1 VTPADQL
8 NQLPMLTR
16 LGVALAIGLMLGLE
30 RGWELRELH
39 TAQRT
44 AGLRTFGAIG
54 LLGGVIAELAGDHGQ
69 MLIAAIA
76 IALGIVLAAGY
87 WRESEIDRDVSLTTS
102 ITALVAYS
110 LGALAGRGE
119 LLPASSSAVVL
130 TMLLGFRPE
139 LHSLIRAIDRAEL
152 LATFRLLLISIVL
165 LPVLPNHGYG
175 PWAAFNPYHIWWM
188 VVLVAAVSY
197 VGYFAT
203 RLMGAERGIL
213 ITGLFGGLA
222 SSTVVALSLAR
233 RAKHDLLVPNLLAAG
248 ATIASAIMWPRIF
261 LIVGAVDPE
270 LAQRLIIPL
279 AASTI
284 VAIAGAL
291 WLANRGRK
299 EEKTLAA
306 GGQKVPATNPLDLGT
321 SIRFGII
328 LTAIMVAARAASAWA
343 GASGLL
349 LVAGISG
356 LVDVDAISLSVA
368 TMSNHRLAAPEVAIG
383 AILLAAVVNTLLKPA
398 MALVIGGAP
407 MGLRFLA
414 SSLAMIAAC
423 GAGWLIALHLA

>member
-8 NQLPMLTR
+8 NQLPMLLR
-16 LGVALAIGLMLGLE
+16 LGVALAIGLMIGLE
-30 RGWELRELH
+30 RGWEFRELP

-54 LLGGVIAELAGDHGQ
+54 LLGGVTAELGGDRGA

-76 IALGIVLAAGY
+76 IALSIVLAAAY
-87 WRESEIDRDVSLTTS
+87 WRESESGHDVSLTTS
-102 ITALVAYS
+102 IAALVTYS
-110 LGALAGRGE
+110 LGALAGHGE
-119 LLPASSSAVVL
+119 LLAASSSAVVI
-130 TMLLGFRPE
+130 TMLLSFRPE
-139 LHSLIRAIDRAEL
+139 LHTMVRAIDREEL

-165 LPVLPNHGYG
+165 LPVLPNRGYG

-188 VVLVAAVSY
+188 VVLVAAISY

-203 RLMGAERGIL
+203 RLMGTERGIL

-233 RAKHDLLVPNLLAAG
+233 RAAHDLHAPNLLAAG
-248 ATIASAIMWPRIF
+248 ATIASAIMWPRII
-261 LIVGAVDPE
+261 LIVSAIDPD
-270 LAQRLIIPL
+270 LALRLAIPI

-284 VAIAGAL
+284 VAVAGAL
-291 WLANRGRK
+291 WLAHRGRD
-299 EEKTLAA
+299 EEKALATGA
-306 GGQKVPATNPLDLGT
+306 EKMPATNPLDVGT
-321 SIRFGII
+321 AIRFGLI
-328 LTAIMVAARAASAWA
+328 LTAITVAARAASAWA

-368 TMSNHRLAAPEVAIG
+368 TMSVHQLIAPSVAIG
-383 AILLAAVVNTLLKPA
+383 AILLAAVVNTVLKPA
-398 MALVIGGAP
+398 MALAIGGSS
-407 MGLRFLA
+407 MGLRFLTA
-414 SSLAMIAAC
+414 SLAMIIAC
-423 GAGWLIALHLA
+423 GAGWLIAVHLA

>member
-16 LGVALAIGLMLGLE
+16 LGVALTIGLMLGLE

-69 MLIAAIA
+69 MPIAAIA

-321 SIRFGII
+321 AIRFGTI

-414 SSLAMIAAC
+414 ASLAMIAAC

>member
-1 VTPADQL
+1 MTPTDQL
-8 NQLPMLTR
+8 NQLPLLLR

-30 RGWELRELH
+30 RGWEFRELH

-54 LLGGVIAELAGDHGQ
+54 LLGGVVAELAGDRGQ

-87 WRESEIDRDVSLTTS
+87 WRESEIERDVSLTTS
-102 ITALVAYS
+102 VTALVAYS

-165 LPVLPNHGYG
+165 LPVLPNRGYG

-233 RAKHDLLVPNLLAAG
+233 RARHDLRVPNLLAAG

-299 EEKTLAA
+299 EENALAA
-306 GGQKVPATNPLDLGT
+306 GGEKVPAANPLDLGT
-321 SIRFGII
+321 AIRFGLI
-328 LTAIMVAARAASAWA
+328 LTAIIVAARAASAWA

-368 TMSNHRLAAPEVAIG
+368 TMSNHRLAAPDVAIA
-383 AILLAAVVNTLLKPA
+383 AILLAASVNTLLKPA

-414 SSLAMIAAC
+414 ASLAMIAAC
-423 GAGWLIALHLA
+423 VAGWLLAMHLA

>member
-1 VTPADQL
+1 MTPTDQV
-8 NQLPMLTR
+8 NQLPLLMR

-30 RGWELRELH
+30 RGWEFRELH

-54 LLGGVIAELAGDHGQ
+54 LLGGVIAELEGDHGAL
-69 MLIAAIA
+69 LIAALA

-87 WRESEIDRDVSLTTS
+87 WRESEIDRDVSLTTL
-102 ITALVAYS
+102 IAALVTYS

-119 LLPASSSAVVL
+119 LLGASSSAVIL
-130 TMLLGFRPE
+130 TLLLGFRPE
-139 LHSLIRAIDRAEL
+139 LHGIIRGIDRDEL

-165 LPVLPNHGYG
+165 LPVLPNRGYG

-203 RLMGAERGIL
+203 RLIGAERGIL
-213 ITGLFGGLA
+213 VTGVFGGLA

-248 ATIASAIMWPRIF
+248 ATIAGAIMWPRIF
-261 LIVGAVDPE
+261 LIVGAVDPT

-284 VAIAGAL
+284 VAVGGAV
-291 WLANRGRK
+291 WLAHRGRD
-299 EEKTLAA
+299 EEKALAA
-306 GGQKVPATNPLDLGT
+306 GGAKMPATNPLDLGT
-321 SIRFGII
+321 AIRFGLI

-368 TMSNHRLAAPEVAIG
+368 TMSIHQLVAPAVAIS
-383 AILLAAVVNTLLKPA
+383 AILLAAAVNTVLKPA

-414 SSLAMIAAC
+414 ASLAMIAAC
-423 GAGWLIALHLA
+423 GAGWLIAMRLA

>member
-1 VTPADQL
+1 
-8 NQLPMLTR
+8 MLTR

-102 ITALVAYS
+102 VTALVAYS

-119 LLPASSSAVVL
+119 LLAASSSAVVL

-139 LHSLIRAIDRAEL
+139 LHSLIRAIDRQEL

-165 LPVLPNHGYG
+165 LPVLPNRGYG

-233 RAKHDLLVPNLLAAG
+233 RAAHDLDVPNLLAAG

-261 LIVGAVDPE
+261 LIVGAVDPD
-270 LAQRLIIPL
+270 LAARLAIPI

-299 EEKTLAA
+299 EEKALAA
-306 GGQKVPATNPLDLGT
+306 GGEKVPASNSLDLGT
-321 SIRFGII
+321 AVRFGLI

-343 GASGLL
+343 GASGLI

-368 TMSNHRLAAPEVAIG
+368 TMTTHRLAAPNVAVG

-423 GAGWLIALHLA
+423 GAGWLIALRLA

>member
-1 VTPADQL
+1 M

-76 IALGIVLAAGY
+76 IALGIVIAAGY

-102 ITALVAYS
+102 VTALVAYS

-233 RAKHDLLVPNLLAAG
+233 RARHDLRVPNLLAAG

-261 LIVGAVDPE
+261 LIVGAVDPD

-284 VAIAGAL
+284 VAVGGAV
-291 WLANRGRK
+291 WLAHRGRD
-299 EEKTLAA
+299 EEKALAA
-306 GGQKVPATNPLDLGT
+306 GGEKVPASNPLDLST
-321 SIRFGII
+321 AVRFGLI

-343 GASGLL
+343 GPSGLL

-368 TMSNHRLAAPEVAIG
+368 TMTTHRLAAPNVAVG
-383 AILLAAVVNTLLKPA
+383 AILIAAVVNTLLKPA

>member
-1 VTPADQL
+1 MTPTDQL
-8 NQLPMLTR
+8 NQLQPLLR

-30 RGWELRELH
+30 RGWESRELH
-39 TAQRT
+39 TEQRT

-54 LLGGVIAELAGDHGQ
+54 LLGGIIAELAGDHGAL
-69 MLIAAIA
+69 LIAAVA
-76 IALGIVLAAGY
+76 LALGIVLAAGY

-102 ITALVAYS
+102 IAALVTYS

-119 LLPASSSAVVL
+119 LLGASSSAVIL
-130 TMLLGFRPE
+130 ALLLGFRPE
-139 LHSLIRAIDRAEL
+139 LHGIIRGIDRNEL

-165 LPVLPNHGYG
+165 LPVLPNRGYG

-188 VVLVAAVSY
+188 VVLVAAISY

-213 ITGLFGGLA
+213 ITGVFGGLA

-233 RAKHDLLVPNLLAAG
+233 RAKHDLFVPNLLAAG

-261 LIVGAVDPE
+261 LIVGAVHPG
-270 LAQRLIIPL
+270 LAQRLLIPL

-284 VAIAGAL
+284 VAVGGAM
-291 WLANRGRK
+291 WLAHRGRD
-299 EEKTLAA
+299 EEKALAA
-306 GGQKVPATNPLDLGT
+306 GGAKMPATNPLDFGMA
-321 SIRFGII
+321 IRFGLI
-328 LTAIMVAARAASAWA
+328 LTAIMVAARAASAWG

-368 TMSNHRLAAPEVAIG
+368 TMSTHQLIAPAVAIS
-383 AILLAAVVNTLLKPA
+383 AILLAAAVNTVLKPL
-398 MALVIGGAP
+398 MALALGGAP

-423 GAGWLIALHLA
+423 GAGWLIAMRLA

>member
-1 VTPADQL
+1 
-8 NQLPMLTR
+8 MLMR
-16 LGVALAIGLMLGLE
+16 LGVALAIGLMFGLE
-30 RGWELRELH
+30 RGWEFRELH
-39 TAQRT
+39 TEQRT

-54 LLGGVIAELAGDHGQ
+54 LLGGGVAELAGDHGQ
-69 MLIAAIA
+69 MLIAALA
-76 IALGIVLAAGY
+76 LALGIVLAAGY
-87 WRESEIDRDVSLTTS
+87 WRESEIDRDVSLTS
-102 ITALVAYS
+102 SVTALVAYS
-110 LGALAGRGE
+110 LGALAGHGE
-119 LLPASSSAVVL
+119 LLAASSSAVVL

-139 LHSLIRAIDRAEL
+139 LHGLVRAIDREEL
-152 LATFRLLLISIVL
+152 LATFRLLLISVVM
-165 LPVLPNHGYG
+165 LPVLPNRSYG
-175 PWAAFNPYHIWWM
+175 PWAAFNPYDIWWM

-213 ITGLFGGLA
+213 ITGVFGGLA

-233 RAKHDLLVPNLLAAG
+233 RAAHDLREPNLLAAG

-270 LAQRLIIPL
+270 LAQRLVIPL
-279 AASTI
+279 VASTI

-299 EEKTLAA
+299 EEKTLAES
-306 GGQKVPATNPLDLGT
+306 GEKMIATNPLDLGMAV
-321 SIRFGII
+321 RFGFI

-343 GASGLL
+343 GPSGLL

-368 TMSNHRLAAPEVAIG
+368 TMSIHRLTAPDVAIS
-383 AILLAAVVNTLLKPA
+383 AILLAAAVNTLLKPA
-398 MALVIGGAP
+398 MALLIGGAP
-407 MGLRFLA
+407 IGLRFLA
-414 SSLAMIAAC
+414 ASLAMIAAC
-423 GAGWLIALHLA
+423 GAGWLIAMRLA

>member
-1 VTPADQL
+1 MAPTDQL
-8 NQLPMLTR
+8 NQLPLLMR

-30 RGWELRELH
+30 RGWEFRELH

-54 LLGGVIAELAGDHGQ
+54 LLGGVIAELAGDHGAL
-69 MLIAAIA
+69 LIAAFA

-102 ITALVAYS
+102 IAALVTYS

-119 LLPASSSAVVL
+119 LLGASSSAVIL
-130 TMLLGFRPE
+130 TLLLGFRPE
-139 LHSLIRAIDRAEL
+139 LHGIIRGIDRNEL

-165 LPVLPNHGYG
+165 LPVLPNRGYG

-213 ITGLFGGLA
+213 ITGVFGGLA

-233 RAKHDLLVPNLLAAG
+233 RARHDLLVPNLLAAG

-261 LIVGAVDPE
+261 LIVGAVDPT

-279 AASTI
+279 AASTT
-284 VAIAGAL
+284 VAVGGAV
-291 WLANRGRK
+291 WLAHRGRD
-299 EEKTLAA
+299 EEKALAA
-306 GGQKVPATNPLDLGT
+306 GGAKMPATNPLDLAT
-321 SIRFGII
+321 AIRFGLI

-368 TMSNHRLAAPEVAIG
+368 TMSTHQMVAPALAIG
-383 AILLAAVVNTLLKPA
+383 AILLAAAVNTVLKPA
-398 MALVIGGAP
+398 MALALGGAP

-414 SSLAMIAAC
+414 ASLAMIAAC
-423 GAGWLIALHLA
+423 GVGWLIAMRLV

>member
-1 VTPADQL
+1 MAPVQIDQL
-8 NQLPMLTR
+8 PVLMR
-16 LGVALAIGLMLGLE
+16 LGVALAIGLMTGLE
-30 RGWELRELH
+30 RGWEGRELA

-44 AGLRTFGAIG
+44 AGLRTFAAIG
-54 LLGGVIAELAGDHGQ
+54 LLGGVTAQVGGDNGAA
-69 MLIAAIA
+69 LIAALA
-76 IALGIVLAAGY
+76 IALGVVLAVGY
-87 WRESEIDRDVSLTTS
+87 WRESEIERDVSLTTS
-102 ITALVAYS
+102 VTALVTYS

-119 LLPASSSAVVL
+119 LLAASSSAVVL

-139 LHSLIRAIDRAEL
+139 LHGLIRKIDREEL
-152 LATFRLLLISIVL
+152 LATFRLLLISLVM
-165 LPVLPNHGYG
+165 LPVLPDRGYG
-175 PWAAFNPYHIWWM
+175 PWGALNPYHIWWM

-233 RAKHDLLVPNLLAAG
+233 RAAQGLAVPNLLAAG
-248 ATIASAIMWPRIF
+248 ATIASAIMWPRIL
-261 LIVGAVDPE
+261 LIVSAVDPALGRL
-270 LAQRLIIPL
+270 LAWPL
-279 AASTI
+279 GAATVI
-284 VAIAGAL
+284 AVAGAL
-291 WLANRGRK
+291 TLSRLSRN
-299 EEKTLAA
+299 EEKALGA
-306 GGQKVPATNPLDLGT
+306 GGETLKTSNPLDLGT
-321 SIRFGII
+321 AIRFGLI

-343 GASGLL
+343 GAAGLF

-368 TMSNHRLAAPEVAIG
+368 TMSTRQIVTPAVALS
-383 AILLAAVVNTLLKPA
+383 AILLAAGVNTLLKPA
-398 MALVIGGAP
+398 MAWAIAGAP

-423 GAGWLIALHLA
+423 GAGWLIALRLA

>member
-1 VTPADQL
+1 
-8 NQLPMLTR
+8 MLMR

-30 RGWELRELH
+30 RGWERRELH

-54 LLGGVIAELAGDHGQ
+54 LLGGVTAELGGDHGQ
-69 MLIAAIA
+69 MLIGALA
-76 IALGIVLAAGY
+76 IALGIVIAAGY

-102 ITALVAYS
+102 VTALVAYS

-119 LLPASSSAVVL
+119 LLAASSSAVVL

-139 LHSLIRAIDRAEL
+139 LHGLIRGIDREEL
-152 LATFRLLLISIVL
+152 LATFRLLLISVVM
-165 LPVLPNHGYG
+165 LPVLPNRGYG
-175 PWAAFNPYHIWWM
+175 PWQAFNPYDIWWM

-197 VGYFAT
+197 VGYIAT

-233 RAKHDLLVPNLLAAG
+233 RAAQGLAVPNLLAAG

-261 LIVGAVDPE
+261 LIVSAVNPD
-270 LAQRLIIPL
+270 LGRQMLWPL
-279 AASTI
+279 VAATVVSI
-284 VAIAGAL
+284 GGAL
-291 WLANRGRK
+291 WLSRRGRN

-306 GGQKVPATNPLDLGT
+306 SGAKVKATNPLDLGT
-321 SIRFGII
+321 AVRFGII

-343 GASGLL
+343 GASGLF

-368 TMSNHRLAAPEVAIG
+368 TMSTHRMVTPAVAIS
-383 AILLAAVVNTLLKPA
+383 AILLAAAVNTVLKPA
-398 MALVIGGAP
+398 LALAIGGAP
-407 MGLRFLA
+407 MGLRFFA